1 MSIQDRRAEIDAIDS
16 ELLRL
21 LNARARLAVRVGET
35 KRSAG
40 LALSDSGRE
49 REVIE
54 RACQANDGPLN
65 ERAVARLFRS
75 IIRESRLAEEH
86 TMKDPSAADGTVVMN
101 DSRTRLRVAFQ
112 GERGAFSETAAVQ
125 LLGPKVELV
134 PRPTFES
141 LFAAIEEGAA
151 DRVLAP
157 VENSLAGSVHRSY
170 DLLLESQLKIVGE
183 VIIPIRHC
191 LIGCPGATL
200 ENIQTVASHPVAL
213 AQCLRF
219 FATHPQI
226 RPLLAEDTVG
236 SVAQIIKGGDITC
249 AAIAGKRTA
258 EVYGGVVLLEHL
270 EDHAENYT
278 RFVLLAQ
285 PAESRDAAANLSPA
299 FKLPH
304 SPASLYHA
312 LEPFARHRI
321 DLIKIESR
329 PIRGRPWEYHFY
341 LDLHA
346 SLKDGGVREALA
358 EIEEYATEV
367 RLLGCYPSALS
378 LAAQGS
384 EK

>member
-1 MSIQDRRAEIDAIDS
+1 MSIKERRAEIDAIDD

-21 LNARARLAVRVGET
+21 LNARASLALRVGET
-35 KRSAG
+35 KKSAG
-40 LALSDSGRE
+40 LSLCDSKRE

-54 RACQANDGPLN
+54 RACRTNDGPLN
-65 ERAVARLFRS
+65 ERSVARLFRS

-86 TMKDPSAADGTVVMN
+86 TMTDQGPAESVTALS
-101 DSRTRLRVAFQ
+101 DSKSNLRVAFQ

-125 LLGPKVELV
+125 LLGPGVELV
-134 PRPTFES
+134 PCPTFES

-170 DLLLESQLKIVGE
+170 DLLLESPLKIVGE

-191 LIGCPGATL
+191 LIGCPGARL
-200 ENIQTVASHPVAL
+200 ETIKTVASHPVAL

-219 FATHPQI
+219 FAEHQQIHPI
-226 RPLLAEDTVG
+226 VAEDTAG
-236 SVAQIIKGGDITC
+236 SVAQIIKRGDVTC
-249 AAIAGKRTA
+249 AAIAGRRAA
-258 EVYGGVVLLEHL
+258 EVYGGHILLEHL

-278 RFVLLAQ
+278 RFVLLASSM
-285 PAESRDAAANLSPA
+285 ESSDDADKLSLA

-304 SPASLYHA
+304 RPAALYHA

-346 SLKDGGVREALA
+346 SIKDGGVREALR

-378 LAAQGS
+378 LATQA
-384 EK
+384 E

>member
-1 MSIQDRRAEIDAIDS
+1 MSIKDRRAEIDAIDS

-21 LNARARLAVRVGET
+21 LNARASLALRVGQT
-35 KRSAG
+35 KKVAG
-40 LALSDSGRE
+40 LALSDSNRE

-54 RACQANDGPLN
+54 RACRANDGPLN
-65 ERAVARLFRS
+65 ERSVARLFRS

-86 TMKDPSAADGTVVMN
+86 TMKDEVVAESEVVTN
-101 DSRTRLRVAFQ
+101 DSKTRLRVAFQ
-112 GERGAFSETAAVQ
+112 GERGAFSESAALQ
-125 LLGPKVELV
+125 LLGDGVELI
-134 PRPTFES
+134 PCPTFES

-157 VENSLAGSVHRSY
+157 VENSLAGPVHRSY

-183 VIIPIRHC
+183 VIIPIEHC

-200 ENIQTVASHPVAL
+200 KNIKTVASHPVAL

-219 FATHPQI
+219 FATHAQI
-226 RPLLAEDTVG
+226 RPLVAEDTAG
-236 SVAQIIKGGDITC
+236 SVAQIIKSGDVTC
-249 AAIAGKRTA
+249 AAIAGRRAA

-278 RFVLLAQ
+278 RFVLLASS
-285 PAESRDAAANLSPA
+285 AESSDDADKLSLV

-304 SPASLYHA
+304 RPAALYHA

-329 PIRGRPWEYHFY
+329 PIKGRPWEYHFY

-358 EIEEYATEV
+358 EIEEYSTEV
-367 RLLGCYPSALS
+367 RLLGCYPSAHI
-378 LAAQGS
+378 QTVNS
-384 EK
+384 E

>member
-1 MSIQDRRAEIDAIDS
+1 MSIKDRRAEIDAIDS

-21 LNARARLAVRVGET
+21 LNARANLALRVGET
-35 KRSAG
+35 KKSAG
-40 LALSDSGRE
+40 LDLCDSGRE

-54 RACQANDGPLN
+54 RVCRANDGPLN
-65 ERAVARLFRS
+65 ERSVARLFRS
-75 IIRESRLAEEH
+75 IIRESRLAEERL
-86 TMKDPSAADGTVVMN
+86 MKDTSAAESGAVLN

-112 GERGAFSETAAVQ
+112 GERGAFSESAAVQ
-125 LLGPKVELV
+125 LLGAGVELV
-134 PRPTFES
+134 PCPTFES
-141 LFAAIEEGAA
+141 LFAAIEDGVA
-151 DRVLAP
+151 DRVFAP

-183 VIIPIRHC
+183 VIIPIEHC

-200 ENIQTVASHPVAL
+200 ENIKTVASHPVAL

-219 FATHPQI
+219 FATHPQLS
-226 RPLLAEDTVG
+226 PLVAEDTAG
-236 SVAQIIKGGDITC
+236 SVAEIIRRGEATR
-249 AAIAGKRTA
+249 AAIAGRRAA

-278 RFVLLAQ
+278 RFVLLASSI
-285 PAESRDAAANLSPA
+285 ESSDDADKLSLV

-304 SPASLYHA
+304 RPAALYHA

-329 PIRGRPWEYHFY
+329 PIKGRPWEYYFY

-346 SLKDGGVREALA
+346 SIKDGGVREALA
-358 EIEEYATEV
+358 EIEEYAAEV
-367 RLLGCYPSALS
+367 RLLGCYPSAYI
-378 LAAQGS
+378 QTVNS
-384 EK
+384 E

>member
-21 LNARARLAVRVGET
+21 LNARARLALRVGET
-35 KRSAG
+35 KKSAG
-40 LALSDSGRE
+40 LALCDSGRE

-54 RACQANDGPLN
+54 RACRANEGPLN
-65 ERAVARLFRS
+65 ERSVARLFRS

-86 TMKDPSAADGTVVMN
+86 EMKGASATASAVVM
-101 DSRTRLRVAFQ
+101 SEAGTRLRVAFQ

-125 LLGPKVELV
+125 LLGPNVELV

-200 ENIQTVASHPVAL
+200 ENIKTVASHPVAL
-213 AQCLRF
+213 AQCQRF

-226 RPLLAEDTVG
+226 RPLLAEDTAG
-236 SVAQIIKGGDITC
+236 SVAQVIKGGDLTC
-249 AAIAGKRTA
+249 AAIAGRRTA
-258 EVYGGVVLLEHL
+258 EVYGGAILLEHL

-278 RFVLLAQ
+278 RFVLLA
-285 PAESRDAAANLSPA
+285 PSAESSDDADKLSLA

-304 SPASLYHA
+304 RPAALYHA

-329 PIRGRPWEYHFY
+329 PIRGRPWEYHFS

-346 SLKDGGVREALA
+346 SIKDGGVREALA
-358 EIEEYATEV
+358 EIEEYAREV

-378 LAAQGS
+378 LATQG
-384 EK
+384 